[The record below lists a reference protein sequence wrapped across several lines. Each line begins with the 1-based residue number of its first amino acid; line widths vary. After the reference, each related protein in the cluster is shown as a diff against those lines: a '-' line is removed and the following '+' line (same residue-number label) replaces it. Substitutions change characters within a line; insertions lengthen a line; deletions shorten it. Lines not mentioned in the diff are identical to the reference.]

1 MVFWGLLSHSA
12 KLNGQVRGCGLSEV
26 KECALTGCLQARKAL
41 FGDRSV
47 KERPVQNLRWERVL
61 GHL

>member
-12 KLNGQVRGCGLSEV
+12 KLNRQVRGCGLSEV
-26 KECALTGCLQARKAL
+26 KDCAPTGCLQVQKAL
-41 FGDRSV
+41 FGYRSV
-47 KERPVQNLRWERVL
+47 KEHPVQNLGWERVL